1 VIVCHCRVVTDR
13 AVADAVR
20 AGAGSLSSVCRSTGA
35 GQDCGSCVFSL
46 KRLVCEHGKDLV
58 PAGTGPAAILTDPAQ
73 MARPTM
79 ETQSAAS

>member
-46 KRLVCEHGKDLV
+46 KRLVCEHGRELV
-58 PAGTGPAAILTDPAQ
+58 PSGTGPAAILTEVAS
-73 MARPTM
+73 R
-79 ETQSAAS
+79 EEQSAAS

>member
-1 VIVCHCRVVTDR
+1 MIVCHCRVVTDR

-46 KRLVCEHGKDLV
+46 KRLVCEHGNELV
-58 PAGTGPAAILTDPAQ
+58 PTGTGPAAVLAE
-73 MARPTM
+73 ARMEKPTM
-79 ETQSAAS
+79 EHQIAAS